1 MMTLQEFLI
10 INIIIVIIYSITL
23 LIMLIIKAPSDEI
36 ITATTLYCIV
46 ATIVNGIIYLYP

>member
-1 MMTLQEFLI
+1 
-10 INIIIVIIYSITL
+10 
-23 LIMLIIKAPSDEI
+23 MLIIKAPSDEI